1 MAKFPAFSLPGS
13 DGKTWSLKDLKGQPF
28 VIYFYPKDAT
38 PGCTTEA
45 CDFRDHQPDFSKAKV
60 PVFGVSPDP
69 LTSHA
74 KFIAKQKLNFVL
86 LADEKHALAE
96 KLGVWGEKS
105 LYGKT
110 FMGIIRSTF
119 LVGADGEI
127 AQEWRKV
134 KVDGHVAEVLEA
146 AKGLGKSAKAK

>member
-13 DGKTWSLKDLKGQPF
+13 DGRTWTLKSLAGKPF

-38 PGCTTEA
+38 PGCTVEA
-45 CDFRDHQPDFSKAKV
+45 CDFRDQQPDFAKSGI
-60 PVFGVSPDP
+60 PVIGISPDP

-86 LADEKHALAE
+86 LADEDHVLAE

-105 LYGKT
+105 MYGKT

-119 LVGADGEI
+119 LVGADGVI
-127 AQEWRKV
+127 VKEWRKV
-134 KVDGHVAEVLEA
+134 KVDGHVAEVLAEA
-146 AKGLGKSAKAK
+146 EKVA

>member
-13 DGKTWSLKDLKGQPF
+13 DGKTWALKDLKGKPF
-28 VIYFYPKDAT
+28 VVYFYPKDAT
-38 PGCTTEA
+38 PGCTVEA
-45 CDFRDHQPDFSKAKV
+45 CDFRDHQPDFSKAGV
-60 PVFGVSPDP
+60 TVIGVSPDP

-86 LADEKHALAE
+86 LADEKHELAE

-105 LYGKT
+105 MYGKT

-119 LVGADGEI
+119 LVGADGTIEK
-127 AQEWRKV
+127 EWRKV
-134 KVDGHVAEVLEA
+134 SVDGHVAEVLEA
-146 AKGLGKSAKAK
+146 VKGLGKAAKG

>member
-13 DGKTWSLKDLKGQPF
+13 DGKTWSLKDLAGKPF
-28 VIYFYPKDAT
+28 VIYFYPKDST
-38 PGCTTEA
+38 PGCTVEA
-45 CDFRDHQPDFSKAKV
+45 CDFRDQQPDFSKAKV

-86 LADEKHALAE
+86 LADEDHALAE
-96 KLGVWGEKS
+96 KVGAWGEKS
-105 LYGKT
+105 MYGKT
-110 FMGIIRSTF
+110 FMGVIRSTF
-119 LVGADGEI
+119 LVGADGAI
-127 AQEWRKV
+127 VQEWRKV

-146 AKGLGKSAKAK
+146 AKGLGKAAKG

>member
-13 DGKTWSLKDLKGQPF
+13 DGKTWSLKDLKGRPF
-28 VIYFYPKDAT
+28 VMYFYPKDAT
-38 PGCTTEA
+38 PGCTVEA
-45 CDFRDHQPDFSKAKV
+45 CDFRDHQPDFGKAGV

-86 LADEKHALAE
+86 LADEQHALAE

-105 LYGKT
+105 MYGKK

-119 LVGADGEI
+119 LVDADGAI
-127 AQEWRKV
+127 VQEWRKV
-134 KVDGHVAEVLEA
+134 SVDGHVAEVLEA
-146 AKGLGKSAKAK
+146 VKGLGKTKT